1 MGRTRENSGI
11 EFPIGRCRTQG
22 RQRLMRVRFWGTR
35 GSIATPG
42 PGTNH
47 FGGNTSCVE
56 LTTANGDLL
65 IFDCGTGAH
74 RLAAELMAQ
83 GKESINSNILLG
95 HTHWDHIQGFP
106 FFSPAFVKWNS
117 AAIYGP
123 EGSRGSL
130 HHVLAG
136 QMEFTYFPI
145 ELDQL
150 PAAISYHD
158 LTEGI
163 HTIGSA
169 RVATQFLNH
178 PAMTLGYRV
187 EADGV
192 AVGYLVEHEP
202 FSDELLRAGAEP
214 GRIESIL
221 HEGDH
226 RHAKFMADADLVI
239 HDAQYTPEEYVGKK
253 TWGHST
259 YDYVVQ
265 IAAAA
270 GGRRVALTPHDPSHD
285 DSFVAEIER
294 KARTLALQR
303 APGLQVFCAYE
314 GCELVIEPRSTLKPF
329 VTADPFQPSA
339 AQRRFNILV
348 VDDHPDTLTMI
359 VRALQEEDQ
368 YTVFKA
374 TSGPEALRTIDEDMP
389 DLVVLDYKMTGMDGL
404 AVMKT
409 LRAKPETQSLPVLM
423 LTSMTDEPSTRAGF
437 EAGVTDYV
445 TRPFLIPQLPPPV
458 DTCLARTQPPVIV

>member
-1 MGRTRENSGI
+1 
-11 EFPIGRCRTQG
+11 
-22 RQRLMRVRFWGTR
+22 MRVRFWGTR

-74 RLAAELMAQ
+74 RLAAALMAQ
-83 GKESINSNILLG
+83 GKKAIHANILLG

-106 FFSPAFVKWNS
+106 FFSPAFIKGNS
-117 AAIYGP
+117 VAIYGP

-150 PAAISYHD
+150 PAAITYHD

-163 HTIGSA
+163 HNIGGV

-178 PAMTLGYRV
+178 PAMTVGYRV

-192 AVGYLVEHEP
+192 AMVYLVDHEP
-202 FSDELLRAGAEP
+202 FSDELWRAGAEP

-221 HEGDH
+221 HEGDR

-239 HDAQYTPEEYVGKK
+239 HDAQYTPDEYPSKK
-253 TWGHST
+253 TWGHSS

-270 GGRRVALTPHDPSHD
+270 GVRRLALTHHDPSHD
-285 DSFVAEIER
+285 DAFVADIEC
-294 KARTLALQR
+294 KARALALQCGT
-303 APGLQVFCAYE
+303 ALDVFCAYE
-314 GCELVIEPRSTLKPF
+314 GGELTLAPHSTLKPF
-329 VTADPFQPSA
+329 ATAVPFQASVA
-339 AQRRFNILV
+339 KRHFHILV
-348 VDDHPDTLTMI
+348 VDDQPDMLALI
-359 VRALQEEDQ
+359 GRALQDEQ
-368 YTVFKA
+368 YTVSKA
-374 TSGPEALRTIDEDMP
+374 TSGPEALRMIDEHMP
-389 DLVVLDYKMTGMDGL
+389 DLVVLDYKMAGMDGM
-404 AVMKT
+404 AVVKT
-409 LRAKPETQSLPVLM
+409 LRAKPETQPLPVLM
-423 LTSMTDEPSTRAGF
+423 LTAMTDEPSTRAGF

-445 TRPFLIPQLPPPV
+445 TKPFSIPQLTARV
-458 DTCLARTQPPVIV
+458 HACLARSKAPQ